1 MKRAMIV
8 QFGDPVLRNIASPVT
23 VFHKKL
29 HALIDTMK
37 FTLQSND
44 DGAALAA
51 PQIGVSK
58 RVVVISYIGEYIEL
72 VNPKIIESTGSVID
86 EEGCL
91 SFTGFS
97 GLVPRAE
104 SVKVQFQDRYGKEE
118 VISRSG
124 SMARCLQH
132 EIDHLD
138 GILYVDRMNKDATVS
153 DEYDTLSVDEVL
165 ELAGS
170 RTALKHK

>member
-1 MKRAMIV
+1 MKKAIIV
-8 QFGDPVLRNIASPVT
+8 QFGDPVLRIVASPVT

-29 HALIDTMK
+29 HALIDTMR

-58 RVVVISYIGEYIEL
+58 RVVVIDYQGEYIEL
-72 VNPKIIESTGSVID
+72 INPKIIESTGSVID

-97 GLVPRAE
+97 GLVQRAE
-104 SVKVQFQDRYGKEE
+104 TVKVQFQDRYGKEE

-124 SMARCLQH
+124 PMARCLQH

-138 GILYVDRMNKDATVS
+138 GILYIDRMDKNATVS
-153 DEYDTLSVDEVL
+153 DEYDTLSVEEVL
-165 ELAGS
+165 EFSGS
-170 RTALKHK
+170 KT